1 MMKTGVCERA
11 QCGFLVVEG
20 RLWVLWSGGLSPHA
34 CDYGLARGGEAA
46 LLLSLAL
53 GDEPHLLEGLQLA
66 QPIPCTKNWTKT
78 LKGKMKT
85 KFPIIRGISIFLS
98 MTIFK
103 IIPNKALQSKTV
115 PS

>member
-34 CDYGLARGGEAA
+34 CDYGLARDGEAA

-53 GDEPHLLEGLQLA
+53 CDEPYLLEGLQLA
-66 QPIPCTKNWTKT
+66 RPGG
-78 LKGKMKT
+78 LGVA
-85 KFPIIRGISIFLS
+85 
-98 MTIFK
+98 
-103 IIPNKALQSKTV
+103 KAAGELGGADARV
-115 PS
+115 LGEV